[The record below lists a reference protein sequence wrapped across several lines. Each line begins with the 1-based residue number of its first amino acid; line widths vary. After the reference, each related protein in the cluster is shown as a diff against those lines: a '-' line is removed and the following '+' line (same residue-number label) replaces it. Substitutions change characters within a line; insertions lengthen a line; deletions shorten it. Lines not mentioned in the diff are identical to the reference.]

1 MSDQTEKLPWHC
13 SDPASP
19 SEASAV
25 THSSHSFPPQASR
38 QSCRA
43 GRDVARLFLL
53 LSHTGLSTVKDPG
66 MLYGRQDA
74 LPALALSTA
83 GCRLEGTGIG
93 KKDTQL

>member
-1 MSDQTEKLPWHC
+1 M
-13 SDPASP
+13 
-19 SEASAV
+19 
-25 THSSHSFPPQASR
+25 THSSHSFPPQASG

-43 GRDVARLFLL
+43 GRARLFLL